1 MSAVCRRSPV
11 PSPPKSPDDLA
22 RLEAQQGRVEVA
34 ADGHLENNDEVD
46 NEFNNP
52 SYEVFEDHN
61 QQSATAHVTGALP
74 GTLNRPGAGV
84 TINLNGRRP
93 PTNHR

>member
-22 RLEAQQGRVEVA
+22 RIEAQQGQPG
-34 ADGHLENNDEVD
+34 ADNQLDNNDEVD
-46 NEFNNP
+46 DEFNNP

-61 QQSATAHVTGALP
+61 QPSANRHIAPLP
-74 GTLNRPGAGV
+74 GTLTNTSTGV

-93 PTNHR
+93 PANG